1 MSELLSFPSSNYDDQ
16 VDSTVYALAW
26 IGENPR
32 WQGNVVK
39 RSWLHYYTA
48 LPADQKYKRVFMS
61 WDTALKD
68 GGQCPKT

>member
-1 MSELLSFPSSNYDDQ
+1 LLSFPSSNYDDQ

-39 RSWLHYYTA
+39 RSWLHYYNE
-48 LPADQKYKRVFMS
+48 LPKQKSARWQTGPLSV
-61 WDTALKD
+61 T
-68 GGQCPKT
+68 GRNRP